1 MTVGE
6 KTQCLIEFITCKE
19 CLSLISF
26 TVILLIITIAT
37 FFIIDF
43 NIWNKT
49 GKSFYKKAKKE
60 ILKK

>member
-19 CLSLISF
+19 CLNLIGF
-26 TVILLIITIAT
+26 TAILLIITITT

-49 GKSFYKKAKKE
+49 GKSIWKNIINKK
-60 ILKK
+60 